1 MGRSSRFLV
10 IGLTLILFT
19 LTVCSWCAG
28 GIVWQLTRTDIDA
41 AAHVQ
46 TLRTFFAGFGAWAP
60 LVYLA
65 MVTIEVVVAPLPG
78 LILYAPGGILFGTFI
93 GGTAALLGN
102 IIGAGI
108 ACLITRS
115 LCSSCLSRFFSEEK
129 LRQVHAALE
138 KQGPW
143 LIFLLRL
150 NPLTSSDIISYAA
163 GLTCIPVWKV
173 MFATGLAMTPLC
185 FAQAWLAEG
194 LLQAF
199 PQLIYPLIVCCIG
212 YLVAV
217 LLVVR
222 KMIQQPA

>member
-10 IGLTLILFT
+10 TGLTLIVFAAT
-19 LTVCSWCAG
+19 IWSWRAG
-28 GIVWQLTRTDIDA
+28 GMIWQLTQTDVAA

-46 TLRTFFAGFGAWAP
+46 TLRTFFAGFGSWAP
-60 LVYLA
+60 LVYLV
-65 MVTIEVVVAPLPG
+65 MVTVEVVIAPLPG
-78 LILYAPGGILFGTFI
+78 LVLYAPGGILFGTFI
-93 GGTAALLGN
+93 GGTTALMGN
-102 IIGAGI
+102 VIGAGI

-115 LCSSCLSRFFSEEK
+115 FCNCCLSRFFSEEK
-129 LRQVHAALE
+129 LRQVHVAMG

-199 PQLIYPLIVCCIG
+199 PQLIYPLFVCCIG
-212 YLVAV
+212 YLVAA
-217 LLVVR
+217 LLVIR
-222 KMIQQPA
+222 KMMQQPA